1 MELKKQ
7 LWKETNIRDMKD
19 TKTFINYLVDQ
30 KNWYEEQ
37 IELCRQALSTLD
49 HYSLDYKSYKWQMC
63 EYEARLDCINDL
75 LGSVKGN
82 D

>member
-1 MELKKQ
+1 MKG
-7 LWKETNIRDMKD
+7 IRDMRD
-19 TKTFINYLVDQ
+19 TKTFIEYLVDQ
-30 KNWYEEQ
+30 REWYKSQ

-49 HYSLDYKSYKWQMC
+49 HYSLDYKSYKWQLY

-75 LGSVKGN
+75 LGAVKPK

>member
-1 MELKKQ
+1 
-7 LWKETNIRDMKD
+7 MKD